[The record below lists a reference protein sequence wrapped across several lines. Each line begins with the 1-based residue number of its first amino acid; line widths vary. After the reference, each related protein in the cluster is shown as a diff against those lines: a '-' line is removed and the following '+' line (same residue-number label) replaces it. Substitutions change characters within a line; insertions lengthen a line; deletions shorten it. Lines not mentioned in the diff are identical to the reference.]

1 MGGRTYRFEV
11 EGELTDLIRSE
22 LGVTTLWHDHGNTVL
37 EAMVRDQSELHGL
50 LQRVS
55 GLGLT
60 LVSVGPVTGVGAT
73 SSTRRP
79 GSP

>member
-11 EGELTDLIRSE
+11 EGELTDLLRSE

-37 EAMVRDQSELHGL
+37 EAMVRDQSELYGL

-60 LVSVGPVTGVGAT
+60 LVSLGSVSGVGAT
-73 SSTRRP
+73 SPARRP

>member
-11 EGELTDLIRSE
+11 EGELTDLLRSE

-37 EAMVRDQSELHGL
+37 EAMVRDQSELYGL

-60 LVSVGPVTGVGAT
+60 LVSLGSVSGVDAT
-73 SSTRRP
+73 SPARRP
-79 GSP
+79 GSS